1 MVPIHMS
8 VRCPNRAGAVNEVNG
23 LSCPGPGPGARTME
37 QLWQQPRCDAEWHHP
52 QHKLGVIDTRP
63 NVSIEPTS
71 HKNCPHIKTDTFR
84 ILTLVIIGFRLLETL
99 FYELEDIWQM
109 ALGCSVLYYNYKRDN
124 FGKIWIISYFYMS
137 DWHSINEKHK
147 KQLWTYQTKDIDR
160 ILGKCVYNWARLIL
174 LASLLH

>member
-1 MVPIHMS
+1 MVPIDMS
-8 VRCPNRAGAVNEVNG
+8 VQCPNRAGAVNEVNG
-23 LSCPGPGPGARTME
+23 LSCPGPGARTMD

-109 ALGCSVLYYNYKRDN
+109 ALGCSVLCYNYKRDN
-124 FGKIWIISYFYMS
+124 FGKIWIISYFYTS
-137 DWHSINEKHK
+137 DWHWKTSMDYERTIQN
-147 KQLWTYQTKDIDR
+147 
-160 ILGKCVYNWARLIL
+160 NWARLIL
-174 LASLLH
+174 VASLLH